1 MSYHKN
7 PNRRKHSYNDPVP
20 KPLSQQTN
28 YIINREFK
36 PLYAFLLALATDVL
50 MLENNQVDF
59 NRAGGGVFLNVF
71 GKSVGWRN
79 IYFASSIAL
88 GVSVGEN
95 IGLWAIP
102 PSPLID
108 ENDHMARKKISLAM
122 EIVLSII
129 FNAILTKYIFNWE
142 KRPLNKPTNSGLMS
156 IPEFEALIEIFTRN
170 DNFNRGVNTETV
182 LSNVVKTLFTT
193 ASINLSAES
202 VSNLFEG

>member
-7 PNRRKHSYNDPVP
+7 PNRREHSYNDPVP

-95 IGLWAIP
+95 IGLWCSTNLQLQLQLAPVTHSILIYTIALTNT
-102 PSPLID
+102 SQSNPLC
-108 ENDHMARKKISLAM
+108 
-122 EIVLSII
+122 
-129 FNAILTKYIFNWE
+129 Y
-142 KRPLNKPTNSGLMS
+142 
-156 IPEFEALIEIFTRN
+156 
-170 DNFNRGVNTETV
+170 
-182 LSNVVKTLFTT
+182 
-193 ASINLSAES
+193 
-202 VSNLFEG
+202 